1 MREGLSN
8 SRQKPSKAE
17 SCVHHKGD
25 EEMKRGLGFPISLI
39 VFVMLSVSCSSY
51 LKRLKDPHFVNFFE
65 KAQLIMTEQEI
76 EVYKRLL
83 DEESKEEFIEEFW
96 RIRDPDPGTDENE
109 AKIEFEERI
118 DYANRWFWPF
128 SQAQGPD
135 DEPDNDSGWNTD
147 RGRMYIIL
155 GPPDSVYIGGF
166 PYAPDDIHMRR
177 SDPGGDEVWWYERY
191 PLVLHFQRVERGDYR
206 LLTDTAD
213 LMVAIE
219 SAKLNLVS
227 SGLLKSAKRRFEFDV
242 EYRDDKI
249 LIIIPVKRVDFKEEN
264 EKLTARFWVRINIY
278 LEHGKVDEIEDMR
291 DFSESEDVFIETK
304 NIILEYP
311 YELTAKGMYLF
322 DVIVEDMMAMSF
334 GKYRNSVKRKH

>member
-1 MREGLSN
+1 MRCRLYF
-8 SRQKPSKAE
+8 
-17 SCVHHKGD
+17 
-25 EEMKRGLGFPISLI
+25 LTLLI
-39 VFVMLSVSCSSY
+39 IFITFSISCSSY
-51 LKRLKDPHFVNFFE
+51 LKRLKDPYFVNFFE
-65 KAQLIMTEQEI
+65 KTRLIMTKQEI
-76 EVYKRLL
+76 EVYKRLP

-96 RIRDPDPGTDENE
+96 RIRDFNPWTEENE
-109 AKIEFEERI
+109 AKIEFEERV

-128 SQAQGPD
+128 SQAQNDD

-155 GPPDSVYIGGF
+155 GPPDLVYIGGF
-166 PYAPDDIHMRR
+166 PYVPDDIHMRR

-191 PLVLHFQRVERGDYR
+191 PLVLHFQRMERGDLR

-213 LMVAIE
+213 LMTAIE

-227 SGLLKSAKRRFEFDV
+227 SGLLKDAKRRFEFDV
-242 EYRDDKI
+242 EYRDDTI
-249 LIIIPVKRVDFKEEN
+249 LVIIPVKRVDFKEEN

-278 LEHGKVDEIEDMR
+278 LEHRKVDEIEEVR

-322 DVIVEDMMAMSF
+322 DVMVEDMMAMSF
-334 GKYRNSVKRKH
+334 GKYRNSIKHKH